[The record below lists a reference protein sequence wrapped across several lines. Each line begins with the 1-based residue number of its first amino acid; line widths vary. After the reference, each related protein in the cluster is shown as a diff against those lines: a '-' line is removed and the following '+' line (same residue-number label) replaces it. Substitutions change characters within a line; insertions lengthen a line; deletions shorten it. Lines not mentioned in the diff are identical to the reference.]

1 MSLHD
6 DLENFATAAVSDW
19 PKISL
24 SGQLDV
30 AIRDLYRAHLPFPQ
44 FWTPEERE
52 EYVEEWASF
61 DSQRLVTQFDDASD
75 VVIDRFCRQNGYMP
89 HQEDAAEMINKARK
103 AAVYDLE
110 CCIAYLAEDLAQKAI
125 HTAGRTVSSM
135 TGCSPAA
142 RRSRRTRGRGRR
154 RIR

>member
-1 MSLHD
+1 MGR
-6 DLENFATAAVSDW
+6 FRYQ
-19 PKISL
+19 
-24 SGQLDV
+24 QLTT
-30 AIRDLYRAHLPFPQ
+30 R
-44 FWTPEERE
+44 
-52 EYVEEWASF
+52 
-61 DSQRLVTQFDDASD
+61 FDDVID

-89 HQEDAAEMINKARK
+89 HQEDAAEMIDKARK

-110 CCIAYLAEDLAQKAI
+110 YCVAYLAEDLAQKAV

-142 RRSRRTRGRGRR
+142 RHSRRKRGRGRR